1 MLCGLLSTPQLVAE
15 EQAFSVSDASDV
27 VVRPYRSK
35 GWGNLLWKG
44 GMIRTRGVDG
54 QRTGSHYLN
63 LAPGTS
69 SLLRMDFVNG
79 VTIGPEVTLG
89 YVTEKQSRWEL
100 SANVEYAASRHAWMG
115 EGALRYIFPPAHD
128 SWVELFGGRRTTDY
142 DPDPLLSN
150 SQRQIAAG
158 LFAWNG
164 GKLYEAARFGLKMH
178 RWLTRD
184 LVVEGAFWHEARY
197 EMTNHRRT
205 SLFGKKPENN
215 VPRCDIGQ
223 DPMIYYSGYYYGYY
237 SGYGGGYV
245 EYSSPD
251 DYDFYDSDWTNS
263 PLLHWQEDHLCRADL
278 TFEYTPHR
286 VLAIADDLHSEA
298 KSTAPTLRLALKTA
312 WDNRALLLGGQPTDY
327 ASSISSDDDSRL
339 RFVSTDFSIGQ
350 TIVRDVHQVA
360 YFASAG
366 LFAVANNVGLQDCRH
381 FDASHFPWVDDMNRS
396 LTWFALLTNYEFSTD
411 GAWLEAHGEYMRR
424 YLGGEIGQY
433 VQLHGV
439 SISDLAHIEAS
450 YGWQLAKSLRLG
462 VSFGF
467 DHSAD
472 DGLSYDGI
480 GLNLIVV
487 PD

>member
-1 MLCGLLSTPQLVAE
+1 MLCSLLSTPRLVAE

-89 YVTEKQSRWEL
+89 YVTENQSRWEL
-100 SANVEYAASRHAWMG
+100 SANVEYACSRHAWMG
-115 EGALRYIFPPAHD
+115 EGALHYIFPPAHD

-142 DPDPLLSN
+142 DAEPLLSV
-150 SQRQIAAG
+150 SQQQVAAA

-164 GKLYEAARFGLKMH
+164 GKLYEAARIGLKG
-178 RWLTRD
+178 RKWLLRD
-184 LVVEGAFWHEARY
+184 WAVEAAVWSEARY
-197 EMTNHRRT
+197 EQVNHRRT
-205 SLFGKKPENN
+205 SLFGKRPENN
-215 VPRCDIGQ
+215 VPRCNSSLLDESANDG
-223 DPMIYYSGYYYGYY
+223 YYGGYYAGYGSGYAP
-237 SGYGGGYV
+237 GYV
-245 EYSSPD
+245 D
-251 DYDFYDSDWTNS
+251 FDTDFYDGFWQYS
-263 PLLHWQEDHLCRADL
+263 PLLHWTKDHLWCADL
-278 TFEYTPHR
+278 TIEYMPHR
-286 VLAIADDLHSEA
+286 VLAIIDDMHSVA
-298 KSTAPTLRLALKTA
+298 RTSAPTVRLKLRSA
-312 WDNRALLLGGQPTDY
+312 WDNNLSLLGG
-327 ASSISSDDDSRL
+327 SSAKYSSSLSAETSRL
-339 RFVSTDFSIGQ
+339 RYLSTDFSIGQ

-360 YFASAG
+360 YFASTG
-366 LFAVANNVGLQDCRH
+366 LFAISNNVGLQDCRH
-381 FDASHFPWVDDMNRS
+381 FDAAHFPWLDDMNRS

-411 GAWLEAHGEYMRR
+411 GAWIEAHGEYMRR

-439 SISDLAHIEAS
+439 SISDFAHIEAS

-467 DHSAD
+467 DHSTAD
-472 DGLSYDGI
+472 GFSCDGI